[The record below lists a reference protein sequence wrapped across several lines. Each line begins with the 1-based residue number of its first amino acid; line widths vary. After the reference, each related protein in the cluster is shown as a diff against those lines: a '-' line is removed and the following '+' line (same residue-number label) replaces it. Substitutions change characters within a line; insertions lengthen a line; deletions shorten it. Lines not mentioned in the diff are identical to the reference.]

1 MSRGQI
7 TDRNWNP
14 RTLGTILSPSQDNN
28 AEEEIT
34 WDSEGQELLK

>member
-1 MSRGQI
+1 MLTS
-7 TDRNWNP
+7 
-14 RTLGTILSPSQDNN
+14 SQDNN